1 MKKRGEIT
9 VFLSLSLLCIFALL
23 CVMVES
29 ARMAGSRYYF
39 QTAVNG
45 ALDNLFSQ
53 YHRELW
59 EKYRI
64 LGLPYESQEEIKTR
78 LESYV
83 QKYLEVDNWYPIEL
97 EELELSGCDTLVSRG
112 GDLLSRE
119 IVEYMK
125 YGVWKELDLSPE
137 TGLSFVRDIEEAVET
152 GQLAENYTEQAKEVR
167 KLEKCVEKIASCME
181 NQEERAERV
190 ARELA
195 SDDAGGFRS
204 AARAFRREAGRLD
217 GLIGDYE
224 EQAEKL
230 RKKLET
236 SGKLAEADGPYAAYI
251 NEDGARRQEIME
263 QAKITARNLELL
275 GQTEELAEE
284 LEDAW
289 EAEKEEAKKRAAEEK
304 GTSLKELLGLS
315 WREEVGD
322 LSLGEAEDL
331 WTDFMHTTM
340 VVQKSKGDEE
350 KRKLLDRVKDM
361 AQGGLLKLVLP
372 EGAKVSGASLPR
384 TGLPSQTAGSKSTD
398 TPNPLERALI
408 HEYCGTFFTNAM
420 SEETHPVQYELEYL
434 LQGKNTDRKN
444 LEGVVTQLLLVRQ
457 GLNLAQILADSVKRE
472 EAHSLALL
480 IVGITGIAP
489 LIEITAFFIMGIW
502 AIGEAI
508 VDLRELFR
516 GGRVPVWKSEEQWQ
530 LSLDGLLDMGEKKRC
545 PEKDVQQDGLTYEGY
560 LKLLLFLTGH
570 QDLQMRMLDIMQMN
584 LQREDS
590 RFSMSN
596 CAYQVDILGQ
606 ACGKHVFFELA
617 IVDNFV
623 ENVDKYDLAAKAARS
638 Y

>member
-9 VFLSLSLLCIFALL
+9 VFLSLSLLCVFALL

-59 EKYRI
+59 KKYRI
-64 LGLPYESQEEIKTR
+64 LGLPYESQEEIGSR

-83 QKYLEVDNWYPIEL
+83 QKYLEVENWYPIEL
-97 EELELSGCDTLVSRG
+97 EKLEISRCDTLVSRG
-112 GDLLSRE
+112 GDLLAQE
-119 IVEYMK
+119 IVDYMK
-125 YGVWKELDLSPE
+125 YGVWSELELSPE
-137 TGLSFVRDIEEAVET
+137 AGLSFVRDMEEAMES
-152 GQLAENYTEQAKEVR
+152 GKLAEDYTERAKEVQ
-167 KLEKCVEKIASCME
+167 KLEKCVEKIAACME
-181 NQEERAERV
+181 NQEDRAERI

-204 AARAFRREAGRLD
+204 AAKAFRREAGRLD
-217 GLIGDYE
+217 GLIEDYD
-224 EQAEKL
+224 EQAEKI
-230 RKKLET
+230 RKKQGV
-236 SGKLAEADGPYAAYI
+236 SGKTTEADGPYAAYI
-251 NEDGARRQEIME
+251 DEDGARRLEILE
-263 QAKITARNLELL
+263 QAEITVRNLELL
-275 GQTEELAEE
+275 SRTESLADE
-284 LEDAW
+284 LEEAW
-289 EAEKEEAKKRAAEEK
+289 EAEKEEAKKRAAEEN
-304 GTSLKELLGLS
+304 GTSLKDRLGLS

-322 LSLGEAEDL
+322 LSLGEAEAL
-331 WTDFMHTTM
+331 WSDFTHTTM

-350 KRKLLDRVKDM
+350 KRKLLDRIKDM

-372 EGAKVSGASLPR
+372 EGAKVSGESLPR
-384 TGLPSQTAGSKSTD
+384 SGLPSQTAAGKSTD

-420 SEETHPVQYELEYL
+420 SEESHPVQYELEYL

-444 LEGVVTQLLLVRQ
+444 LEGVASELLLVRQ
-457 GLNLAQILADSVKRE
+457 GLNLAQILADPMKRE
-472 EAHSLALL
+472 EAHNLALL

-502 AIGEAI
+502 AVGEAI

-516 GGRVPVWKSEEQWQ
+516 GGCVPVWKSAEQWQ
-530 LSLDGLLDMGEKKRC
+530 LSLDGLLDMGEKKSC
-545 PEKDVQQDGLTYEGY
+545 PEKEMQQSGLNYEGY
-560 LKLLLFLTGH
+560 LKLLLFLTDH
-570 QDLQMRMLDIMQMN
+570 QILQMRILDVIQMN

-590 RFSMSN
+590 RFSISN

-606 ACGKHVFFELA
+606 ACGKHVFFELP

-623 ENVDKYDLAAKAARS
+623 EKVDKYDLAAKAARA